1 MASLSIHILVQE
13 QLKPDTG
20 KNVLVQLGLVV
31 MMSNNFEKFINVFSY
46 LYSLFYKEQT
56 STGYDTGDLGQ
67 FSV

>member
-1 MASLSIHILVQE
+1 MASLSIHILVQ
-13 QLKPDTG
+13 K
-20 KNVLVQLGLVV
+20 QLGLVV